1 MDSKQ
6 AIDILK
12 RGAGIAESEDG
23 LIDAQRTGSVLLE
36 IAALIE
42 RQERVIEFAIDQL
55 NSACPPIPCPTPH
68 VNNQRV
74 CGECWR
80 EWLEKECGE

>member
-1 MDSKQ
+1 MDSKR
-6 AIDILK
+6 AIELFSRIC
-12 RGAGIAESEDG
+12 DG
-23 LIDAQRTGSVLLE
+23 QNYYSISFDTGHE

-42 RQERVIEFAIDQL
+42 RQERVIELAIDQL